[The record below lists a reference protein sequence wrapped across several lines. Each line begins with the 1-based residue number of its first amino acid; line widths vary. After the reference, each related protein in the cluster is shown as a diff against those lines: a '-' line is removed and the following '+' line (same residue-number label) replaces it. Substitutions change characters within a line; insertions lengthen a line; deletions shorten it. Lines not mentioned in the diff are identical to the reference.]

1 MGERCRFYVDVIAQ
15 HSEVTGSLFL
25 LVIRLPG
32 DKNVIKGVI
41 DCGIFQERKYEELNQ
56 KFNFNA
62 RNVSFVL
69 LTHAHMD
76 HIGRVPKMVKEGYT
90 GYIFATEDTCRLLPD
105 ALTNGLKVLK
115 KNAKLRHQ
123 QNLVIYD
130 EKHIE
135 ETVKRTCPLEYLKEY
150 QIHENVKVTFLPNG
164 HLVGAAMIYVD
175 IYDYENNHIHL
186 LFTGDYNN
194 KNIFLEGHEIP
205 EEILQK
211 PINIITESTYGGT
224 STGDEDEKGKFEKA
238 ISAAVSANKK
248 IIVPAFALGRSQEVL
263 YTLKS
268 MQDNHKLPVSIP
280 IYLDGTLA
288 MQYTDLYQNGL
299 SDIKHEM
306 LEFLPK
312 NFLCVTSEKMR
323 SGLLTDDKCKI
334 IVTTSGMG
342 KHGPAR
348 FYIPNVLENKKA
360 LIHFTGYCAEGTYGR
375 ILKETI
381 EEEEIMLGGLL
392 LTKKADVE
400 FTSEFSSHAKA
411 DEILNLIKKFE
422 KPLSVIVNHGAEET
436 KKEFA
441 LKIRRN
447 IKTKKIGI
455 IDAETIF
462 RIGQYGIV
470 KTISIFD
477 K

>member
-32 DKNVIKGVI
+32 DKNVTRCVI
-41 DCGIFQERKYEELNQ
+41 DCGMFQERKYEELNQ

-62 RNVSFVL
+62 RNVSFTL

-76 HIGRVPKMVKEGYT
+76 HIGRIPKMVREGYD
-90 GYIFATEDTCRLLPD
+90 GYIFATHDTCRLLPN
-105 ALTNGLKVLK
+105 ALSNGLKVLK

-123 QNLVIYD
+123 QNLVLYD
-130 EKHIE
+130 EKDIE
-135 ETVKRTCPLEYLKEY
+135 ETEKRICPLEYLKEY
-150 QIHENVKVTFLPNG
+150 QVHENVKVTFIPNA

-175 IYDYENNHIHL
+175 IYDYEDNHINL

-194 KNIFLEGHEIP
+194 KNIFLEGHGIP

-224 STGDEDEKGKFEKA
+224 YTVENEEGKFEKA
-238 ISAAVSANKK
+238 VKSAVRENKY
-248 IIVPAFALGRSQEVL
+248 IIIPAFALGRSQEVL
-263 YTLKS
+263 YTLKK
-268 MQDNHKLPVSIP
+268 MQDNNELPLSVP
-280 IYLDGTLA
+280 IYLDGILA
-288 MQYTDLYQNGL
+288 MQYTELYQNGL
-299 SDIKHEM
+299 EGIKHEM

-312 NFLCVTSEKMR
+312 NFLCVTSEQMR
-323 SGLLTDDKCKI
+323 NGLISDGKCKI

-375 ILKETI
+375 TLKEANGDS
-381 EEEEIMLGGLL
+381 EIMLGGLL
-392 LTKKADVE
+392 FTKRADVE

-411 DEILNLIKKFE
+411 DEILNLLEKFK
-422 KPLSVIVNHGAEET
+422 KPLSVIVNHGSENT

-441 LKIRRN
+441 SQVRKR
-447 IKTKKIGI
+447 IKTKSVGI
-455 IDAETIF
+455 IDIETIF
-462 RIGQYGIV
+462 RIGKYGIV
-470 KTISIFD
+470 KTISVFD

>member
-15 HSEVTGSLFL
+15 HSEVTGSLLL

-62 RNVSFVL
+62 RNTSFIL

-76 HIGRVPKMVKEGYT
+76 HIGRVPKMVKEGYN
-90 GYIFATEDTCRLLPD
+90 GYIFATHDTCKLLPD

-123 QNLVIYD
+123 QNLVLYD
-130 EKHIE
+130 EKDIE
-135 ETVKRTCPLEYLKEY
+135 ETTKRTCPLEYLKEY
-150 QIHENVKVTFLPNG
+150 QIHENVKVTFIPNG

-175 IYDYENNHIHL
+175 IYDYENNHINL

-224 STGDEDEKGKFEKA
+224 YTVEENEKGKFEKNVK
-238 ISAAVSANKK
+238 AAVSEHKK
-248 IIVPAFALGRSQEVL
+248 IVIPAFALGRSQEVL
-263 YTLKS
+263 YTLKK
-268 MQDNHKLPVSIP
+268 MQENKQIPLSIP

-288 MQYTDLYQNGL
+288 MQYTELYQNGL
-299 SDIKHEM
+299 ENIKHEM
-306 LEFLPK
+306 LDFLPK
-312 NFLCVTSEKMR
+312 NFLCVTSEQMR
-323 SGLLTDDKCKI
+323 NGLISDCKCKI

-360 LIHFTGYCAEGTYGR
+360 LIHFTGYCADGTYGR
-375 ILKETI
+375 ILKEAI
-381 EEEEIMLGGLL
+381 EEEDIMLGGLL

-411 DEILNLIKKFE
+411 DELLDLLNKFK
-422 KPLSVIVNHGAEET
+422 KPLSVIVNHGTENI

-441 LKIRRN
+441 SKIRRQ
-447 IKTKKIGI
+447 IKTKRVGI

-470 KTISIFD
+470 KTISVFD